1 MADER
6 RKAEFDVDSMKIV
19 WAGSKHV
26 FDVVDRM
33 SKLVAADPVIF
44 ILLSKVLFVVL
55 HSVSVIDECLVL
67 LANVIILFM
76 LSSLE
81 LLKNHSLMYDYALN

>member
-1 MADER
+1 MEGVDHLADER

-44 ILLSKVLFVVL
+44 NLFLISLLEYS
-55 HSVSVIDECLVL
+55 DPR
-67 LANVIILFM
+67 
-76 LSSLE
+76 
-81 LLKNHSLMYDYALN
+81 